1 MIHGEAGVGKTP
13 LIRTALDEWGPNGL
27 NTEKEASKAMRDN
40 THWVGT
46 WTAAPAP
53 AEGAAFAN
61 HTLRMIP
68 RVSIGGS
75 RLRVRISNAYGTRPL
90 AIGAACVG
98 LRSAGPALVPGSNRR
113 LTFGGD
119 AGATIAAGALIV
131 SDPVEL
137 GFAPLSDLAVSVHL
151 PQDLPASFG
160 ITGRYA
166 RQTNY
171 ISPPGDFA
179 AEEVMPVGRL
189 TDDWYFVCGVDV
201 VAPPETGAIAAV
213 GDSLTDA
220 NISTHDGHH
229 SWPSQLARR
238 LVARASGRPMAVMN
252 QGLGGNR
259 ILHDIRGESG
269 LRRFDRDVLA
279 QPGVTHTVIMLG
291 TNDLRNRP
299 GKPEEEVT
307 APQMIAGLRQFA
319 VRGQARGIRVI
330 GGTLTAFENETFLPG
345 AWNPEARGG
354 PPGGQR
360 LAAQDRRVRRH
371 RRLRPSA
378 ARSRPPDPDAAH
390 VRLRR
395 PSSPERPGLPRDGRR
410 DRSVAVRLTAV
421 RARGRG
427 LSSLYEMKRIRAII
441 PGPLR
446 IRGRR

>member
-1 MIHGEAGVGKTP
+1 
-13 LIRTALDEWGPNGL
+13 
-27 NTEKEASKAMRDN
+27 MRDN

-53 AEGAAFAN
+53 AEGAAFSN

-75 RLRVRISNAYGTRPL
+75 TAARAHLECLWHAPAGDRRGVRRP
-90 AIGAACVG
+90 AQHRDRRSCRAPTGGSPSAAK
-98 LRSAGPALVPGSNRR
+98 
-113 LTFGGD
+113 
-119 AGATIAAGALIV
+119 AGATIAAGALVV

-137 GFAPLSDLAVSVHL
+137 AFAPLSDLAVSVHL
-151 PQDLPASFG
+151 PDDLPASFG

-179 AEEVMPVGRL
+179 ADEVMPVGRL
-189 TDDWYFVCGVDV
+189 TDDWYFVCGIDV
-201 VAPPETGAIAAV
+201 VAPQETGAIVAV

-238 LVARASGRPMAVMN
+238 LVARQSGRPMAVMN

-259 ILHDIRGESG
+259 ILHDIRGDSG

-279 QPGVTHTVIMLG
+279 QPGVTHAVIMLG

-307 APQMIAGLRQFA
+307 AAQMIAGLKQFA
-319 VRGQARGIRVI
+319 VRGQAARDHGHRRHADPVR
-330 GGTLTAFENETFLPG
+330 ERDLPPRRLE
-345 AWNPEARGG
+345 PEARGG
-354 PPGGQR
+354 APGGQR
-360 LAAQDRRVRRH
+360 LAAPD
-371 RRLRPSA
+371 RRLRRDRRFRPGV
-378 ARSRPPDPDAAH
+378 ARSRPSDPDAADL
-390 VRLRR
+390 RLRR
-395 PSSPERPGLPRDGRR
+395 PPAPERPGLSHDGRR
-410 DRSVAVRLTAV
+410 DRPVAVRQVTLTEGS
-421 RARGRG
+421 R
-427 LSSLYEMKRIRAII
+427 
-441 PGPLR
+441 P
-446 IRGRR
+446 

>member
-1 MIHGEAGVGKTP
+1 
-13 LIRTALDEWGPNGL
+13 
-27 NTEKEASKAMRDN
+27 MRDN

-53 AEGAAFAN
+53 AEGAAFSN
-61 HTLRMIP
+61 HTLRMTP

-75 RLRVRISNAYGTRPL
+75 TLRVRISNAYGTRPL

-98 LRSAGPALVPGSNRR
+98 LRSTGSALVPGSNRR
-113 LTFGGD
+113 LTFGSE
-119 AGATIAAGALIV
+119 ARATVAAGALVV

-137 GFAPLSDLAVSVHL
+137 AFAPLSDLAVSVHL
-151 PQDLPASFG
+151 PGDLPTSFG

-189 TDDWYFVCGVDV
+189 TDDWYFVCGIDV
-201 VAPPETGAIAAV
+201 VAPPETGAVVAL

-238 LVARASGRPMAVMN
+238 LIARPRGRPMAVMN

-259 ILHDIRGESG
+259 ILHDIRGDSG

-291 TNDLRNRP
+291 TNDLRNRN
-299 GKPEEEVT
+299 GKADEEVT
-307 APQMIAGLRQFA
+307 APQMIAGLKQFA
-319 VRGQARGIRVI
+319 VRGQARGIKVI
-330 GGTLTAFENETFLPG
+330 GGTLTPFEHETFLPG
-345 AWNPEARGG
+345 AWNPKREAVRQRVNEWLRGTD
-354 PPGGQR
+354 
-360 LAAQDRRVRRH
+360 AFDAIVDFDRA
-371 RRLRPSA
+371 LY
-378 ARSRPPDPDAAH
+378 DPDHPARMLPIYDCGDH
-390 VRLRR
+390 LH
-395 PSSPERPGLPRDGRR
+395 PSDLGYRTLGDAIDLGLFD
-410 DRSVAVRLTAV
+410 
-421 RARGRG
+421 
-427 LSSLYEMKRIRAII
+427 
-441 PGPLR
+441 
-446 IRGRR
+446 